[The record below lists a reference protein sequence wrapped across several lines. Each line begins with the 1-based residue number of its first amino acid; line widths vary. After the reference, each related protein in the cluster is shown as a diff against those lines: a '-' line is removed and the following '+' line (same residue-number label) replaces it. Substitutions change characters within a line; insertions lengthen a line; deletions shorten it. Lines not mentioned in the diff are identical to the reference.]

1 MTDNIK
7 IPLSKPYF
15 DEDEIDQISAVL
27 NSGWVA
33 GQGPASSKLA
43 DQITHLTN
51 SSYCI
56 PVNNCTAGLHLA
68 LLAIGVGHGDEVIVS
83 DYTHIQQLGIV
94 LCILVLLQFFVM
106 LILILLT

>member
-27 NSGWVA
+27 NSGWLQPVR
-33 GQGPASSKLA
+33 GLQSSKLA

-68 LLAIGVGHGDEVIVS
+68 LLALGV
-83 DYTHIQQLGIV
+83 
-94 LCILVLLQFFVM
+94 VM
-106 LILILLT
+106 AMR